1 MHASNPR
8 AGRRPLALYG
18 TAIVALASLGACAD
32 DPVRPTPPAGLKP
45 QATHDTPIILTVT
58 TKSGGIEVGSL
69 RWAANQV
76 THAGTWIIRFDPKL
90 ARDTIALDKQL
101 YLDYHAR
108 IEGPEPGGITLS
120 GRDQHRVIGAPAGV
134 HLRNVNVTKGN
145 DPQGSAI
152 WSGDF
157 LVLEHSTIHGNR
169 GAGAAIDSD
178 GQYLIIRN
186 STISGNA
193 TATAAVEYEAES
205 WSNIEYSTIANNA
218 PGVGLHNEG
227 GPARYAYVAISNSII
242 ANNGSPLRNCTQYG
256 LEFFEPNIVSDWSCG
271 EVGMVVTDPM
281 LMPLANNGG
290 PGMTH
295 AIPHTS
301 PAYNVGAECFRTD
314 QRHVVRDVTCDL
326 GAFEFNDFTK
336 ATITFDQ
343 NTKVDAATG
352 RALLTGTIRCTRD
365 ESFRLALELHQDQK
379 VGKDIVDVHSASDI
393 AVQCTTT
400 AKPWSA
406 AMALLPGEAWQA
418 GAARATAATFQTPE
432 WMTPASVA
440 SGVKISFTRR

>member
-1 MHASNPR
+1 MYSSNPR
-8 AGRRPLALYG
+8 ARRRPLALYG
-18 TAIVALASLGACAD
+18 AAIVALASLGACAD
-32 DPVRPTPPAGLKP
+32 DPASPRPPSELKP
-45 QATHDTPIILTVT
+45 QAQQDTPIILTVT

-76 THAGTWIIRFDPKL
+76 THAGTWIIRFDPRL

-101 YLDYHAR
+101 YLEYHAK
-108 IEGPEPGGITLS
+108 IEGPEPAGITLS
-120 GRDQHRVIGAPAGV
+120 GKDQHRVINAPAGM

-152 WSGDF
+152 LSGDF

-193 TATAAVEYEAES
+193 TGTAALEYEPDS

-256 LEFFEPNIVSDWSCG
+256 LDFFEPNIVSDWSCG

-301 PAYNVGAECFRTD
+301 PAYNASAACSLTD
-314 QRHVVRDVTCDL
+314 QRHVVRDAKCDL
-326 GAFEFNDFTK
+326 GAFEFNDLTK
-336 ATITFDQ
+336 VTITIDQ

-352 RALLTGTIRCTRD
+352 KALLAGTIKCTRS

-379 VGKDIVDVHSASDI
+379 IGKDIVDVHSASDI
-393 AVQCTTT
+393 PVQCATT
-400 AKPWSA
+400 AKSWSA
-406 AMALLPGEAWQA
+406 TMALLPGEAWQA
-418 GAARATAATFQTPE
+418 GAARATAVTLQTPE
-432 WMTPASVA
+432 WVTPANVA
-440 SGVKISFTRR
+440 SAVKVSSARR